1 LAVAFFC
8 ALFTKNIYTTAK
20 KKKGYI
26 DIQLGGKKRTLH
38 FSMNFWV
45 EFTEQLGVSLTDIGN
60 VFNGGMSLSG
70 IRALIYSAVRANDL
84 EQGNDIDYTLYSVG
98 EWLEELEAEAIND
111 IVAVMMESKI
121 LGNSLSDSN
130 APKKPKPPKAQN

>member
-1 LAVAFFC
+1 LCYFYKKYLHNGKQKTRIYGYPIRRQKKNAAFF
-8 ALFTKNIYTTAK
+8 NE
-20 KKKGYI
+20 
-26 DIQLGGKKRTLH
+26 
-38 FSMNFWV
+38 FWV

>member
-8 ALFTKNIYTTAK
+8 AIFTKNIYTMANK
-20 KKKGYI
+20 KRGYI

-121 LGNSLSDSN
+121 LGNSLGDSN